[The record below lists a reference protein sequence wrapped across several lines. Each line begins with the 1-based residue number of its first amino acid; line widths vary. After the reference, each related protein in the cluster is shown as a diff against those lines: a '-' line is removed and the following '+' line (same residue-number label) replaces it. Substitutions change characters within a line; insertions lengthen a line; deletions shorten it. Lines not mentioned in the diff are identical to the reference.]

1 MRSRR
6 RRLRGRFQRA
16 RDARLRDGNV
26 GGPRGPARGSL
37 QKSASWSART
47 RARKFDLRA
56 APHAARGRSP
66 THGPFKKGRLVRA
79 DQSTENRPAGGTT
92 RGPWAKSDARAL
104 QKRAA
109 WSARTSEQEI

>member
-26 GGPRGPARGSL
+26 GGPREPARGSL

-47 RARKFDLRA
+47 RARKFDMRA
-56 APHAARGRSP
+56 APHAAPGQSP
-66 THGPFKKGRLVRA
+66 THVPLKKGSHDEVVGTGRPGRGG
-79 DQSTENRPAGGTT
+79 QRPASLSMAS
-92 RGPWAKSDARAL
+92 PMRAL
-104 QKRAA
+104 V
-109 WSARTSEQEI
+109 